1 MKILIIEDDR
11 QVAASLRS
19 ALDKNYAVHL
29 AHSGR
34 KGSFLALTN
43 EYDLII
49 LDLNLPDISGLQ
61 VCQDL
66 RRESIITPI
75 LILTG
80 KNQTESKVVLLNA
93 GADDYLVK
101 PFALNELRARI
112 RALLR
117 RGPQLEAQVL
127 RIGPVSLNPI
137 TQTAYCHNQ
146 PLQLSKKEYLLL
158 YSLMRQPNVPLSRL
172 QLLEHVW
179 EGRPD
184 IKNNT
189 VDVHICNLRH
199 KLKSL
204 SKQKLIKTVHGTGYV
219 MTATDQ
225 AMA

>member
-1 MKILIIEDDR
+1 MKILIIEDDH
-11 QVAASLRS
+11 QVATSLRS
-19 ALDKNYAVHL
+19 VLDKHFAVHL
-29 AHSGR
+29 AYSGR

-66 RRESIITPI
+66 RRESIIIPI

-127 RIGPVSLNPI
+127 QIGSLSLNPI
-137 TQTAYCHNQ
+137 TQAVYCHNQ

-204 SKQKLIKTVHGTGYV
+204 SKQKLIKTVHGTGYM
-219 MTATDQ
+219 MTAADQ